1 VGFAVIATSLVLIA
15 VFVPIAFLEGDVGR
29 LFSEFALTMAA
40 AVTFSSI
47 VALSLSPML
56 ASKILKVQNPPT
68 ARGGSLRGWTV
79 FSDRRA
85 SATVDC

>member
-40 AVTFSSI
+40 AVAFSSI

-56 ASKILKVQNPPT
+56 ASKILKSKST
-68 ARGGSLRGWTV
+68 AIARGGSRRGWTA

-85 SATVDC
+85 SATVDF